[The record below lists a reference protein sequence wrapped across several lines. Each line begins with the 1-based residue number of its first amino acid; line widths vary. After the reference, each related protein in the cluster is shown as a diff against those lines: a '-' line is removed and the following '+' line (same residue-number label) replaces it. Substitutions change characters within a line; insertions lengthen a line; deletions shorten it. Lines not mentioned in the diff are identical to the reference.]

1 MLKLSLSSTEWS
13 ISNDSLVFKI
23 NDENIIW
30 QDGNSGNITYEGHL
44 VDENPNIEIV
54 ADPLLSPWH
63 KTLLTILVENN
74 ESGCETFT
82 LSKNVQLF
90 VSLIK

>member
-1 MLKLSLSSTEWS
+1 MYGA
-13 ISNDSLVFKI
+13 VP
-23 NDENIIW
+23 
-30 QDGNSGNITYEGHL
+30 
-44 VDENPNIEIV
+44 PNIEIV